1 MEPICVVYGPAL
13 ALLAVRSDGVLSAVN
28 VLLVY
33 VVLGGAAV
41 EVSHWLMQLEP
52 RFLHIL
58 QMISNEE
65 AKIHLTFLRLHS
77 RQLCVPF
84 LTLLC
89 FVELWASILASTLN
103 QELAPKRHAQE

>member
-1 MEPICVVYGPAL
+1 M
-13 ALLAVRSDGVLSAVN
+13 LLATRLDGVLSAVN
-28 VLLVY
+28 VLLGY
-33 VVLGGAAV
+33 VVLSGAV
-41 EVSHWLMQLEP
+41 IEVSHWLMQLEP

-58 QMISNEE
+58 QRTSDGE
-65 AKIHLTFLRLHS
+65 AKMHLTFLRLHS